1 MCFGW
6 FSFSLCMCICV
17 SDSVCVCVCMC
28 ANGIAAPN
36 GVRVFKW
43 KTKLHT
49 NSTMKWCIHNAG
61 IFSWHQ
67 SGLKAKPIQNVI
79 VRYIFFHPFDRCASC
94 LSALRAWVWDI
105 LMLKRVMFDRH
116 IQWSKLHLS
125 TACLAALLSVFCFD
139 LVKLKVC
146 RYMVSRTI
154 RIIGASE
161 PTHQCDGKLNLSRAN
176 WMTKSWIRRIIL
188 SVCGDMNRL
197 STAHH

>member
-1 MCFGW
+1 MCERQR
-6 FSFSLCMCICV
+6 
-17 SDSVCVCVCMC
+17 VCVCLYVCKRYCSSEWCTCVQM
-28 ANGIAAPN
+28 
-36 GVRVFKW
+36 K
-43 KTKLHT
+43 KKLHT

-79 VRYIFFHPFDRCASC
+79 VRYIFFHPFDRCASY

-116 IQWSKLHLS
+116 IQWTKLHLS